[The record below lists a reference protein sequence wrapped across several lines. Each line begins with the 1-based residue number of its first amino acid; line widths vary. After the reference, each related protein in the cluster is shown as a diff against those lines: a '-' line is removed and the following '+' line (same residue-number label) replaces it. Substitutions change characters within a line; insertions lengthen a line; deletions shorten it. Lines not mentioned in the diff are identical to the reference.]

1 MSTHREQVLAAIAQR
16 LKTVGCLTVRRNE
29 ALPEKIPTGGLA
41 ILRDGDP
48 GEPDVVLSPLTYLW
62 RYSAPV
68 EIVVQHG
75 DAAERDRLSDDL
87 VEAVTAALLT
97 DRNLGGLADWLEASP
112 PSADLL
118 PVEGAAAIKAA
129 TLTVTIHYATT

>member
-1 MSTHREQVLAAIAQR
+1 MSTHREQVLAAIALR
-16 LKTVGCLTVRRNE
+16 LETVAGLTVRRNE
-29 ALPEKIPTGGLA
+29 VLPEKIPTGGLV

-48 GEPDVVLSPLTYLW
+48 CEPDVVLSPLTYLW
-62 RYSAPV
+62 RHAAPV

-75 DAAERDRLSDDL
+75 DAVERDRLPASL
-87 VEAVTAALLT
+87 LKAATVALLT

-129 TLTVTIHYATT
+129 TFTVTIHYATT

>member
-1 MSTHREQVLAAIAQR
+1 MSTHREQVLAAIALR
-16 LKTVGCLTVRRNE
+16 LKTVAGLTVRRNE

-48 GEPDVVLSPLTYLW
+48 GDPDVVLSPLTYLW
-62 RYSAPV
+62 RHAAPV
-68 EIVVQHG
+68 KIVVRHG
-75 DAAERDRLSDDL
+75 DAAERDRRSDDL
-87 VEAVTAALLT
+87 VQAATAALLT
-97 DRNLGGLADWLEASP
+97 DRNLGGLADWLEATP
-112 PSADLL
+112 PSTDLL